1 MKPSTETRIVTRD
14 EWVQARLAL
23 LKKEK
28 QLTRLRDE
36 LTAERRALPRVRIE
50 KSYYF
55 DTDDGRRTLADLF
68 QDKSQLVVYHFMFA
82 PTWEAGC
89 KHCSFWAD
97 GYDGM
102 VSHLG
107 ARDVS
112 LVAVSKA
119 PLAKLVAFKRR
130 MGWSFPWVSS
140 SGSDFNRDFFVSFT
154 QEEIASGKLVYNFAT
169 QPFAIE
175 EAPGVS
181 VFSRAPD
188 GTVCHTYSC
197 YSRGLDILN
206 PAYNLLDLVPKG
218 RDEDGLPHTMA
229 WVRLHDLYDR

>member
-1 MKPSTETRIVTRD
+1 MKISDETRIVNHD
-14 EWVQARLAL
+14 EWLLARRKL
-23 LKKEK
+23 LEREKE
-28 QLTRLRDE
+28 LTRLRDE
-36 LTAERRALPRVRIE
+36 VAAERRMLPRVRVE
-50 KSYYF
+50 KSYLF
-55 DTDDGRRTLADLF
+55 ETEEGERTLAELF
-68 QDKSQLVVYHFMFA
+68 RGRSQLLVYHFMFA
-82 PTWEAGC
+82 PSWEAGC

-97 GYDGM
+97 GYDGI

-107 ARDVS
+107 ARDVT

-119 PLAKLVAFKRR
+119 PLAKLIAFKRR

-140 SGSDFNRDFFVSFT
+140 AHNDFNRDCSVSFT
-154 QEEIASGKLVYNFAT
+154 QEEIASGQPVYNFAT
-169 QPFAIE
+169 QAFGIE

-181 VFSRAPD
+181 VFWRGPD
-188 GTVCHTYSC
+188 EALFHTYST

-218 RDEDGLPHTMA
+218 RDEDDLPYAMA

>member
-68 QDKSQLVVYHFMFA
+68 QGKSQLVVYHFMFA

>member
-1 MKPSTETRIVTRD
+1 
-14 EWVQARLAL
+14 
-23 LKKEK
+23 
-28 QLTRLRDE
+28 
-36 LTAERRALPRVRIE
+36 
-50 KSYYF
+50 
-55 DTDDGRRTLADLF
+55 
-68 QDKSQLVVYHFMFA
+68 MFA